1 MKEESEIN
9 ISTPAAKVSSYSL
22 PGFCKNRLVELP
34 KSETNNNDNGNI
46 KICRNISS
54 KDRKKKVIGC
64 SKEKKNIIKKIAIRM
79 ITVKSSTMNLF
90 RFYDFELNDEFARD
104 PIPIFLFSAEELKG
118 CILNTG
124 LKETGT
130 NPEAGPGYQQK

>member
-1 MKEESEIN
+1 
-9 ISTPAAKVSSYSL
+9 
-22 PGFCKNRLVELP
+22 
-34 KSETNNNDNGNI
+34 
-46 KICRNISS
+46 
-54 KDRKKKVIGC
+54 
-64 SKEKKNIIKKIAIRM
+64 M
-79 ITVKSSTMNLF
+79 ITVKSSTMNMF

-104 PIPIFLFSAEELKG
+104 PTPIFLFSAEELKG